1 MKIKSQIERLPKST
15 IKLTI
20 TIPWAD
26 IKKAYGKTLE
36 KVAKTIKLPGF
47 RQGKAPLKTV
57 EEKISKPALYQE
69 MLQDLLAEA
78 YSQAIQE
85 QQIKPITNPQIKPLK
100 TEENKDWQ
108 FEAITCEK
116 PEIKLG
122 DYQEAIKQELK
133 TAKIWLPGQEE
144 KKEKP
149 DPQQEA
155 QEKLAKV
162 FETLAKTV
170 KVELAPILVENEASR
185 SLAQLLEEIKKLGL
199 TLESYLV
206 SIKKTAE
213 QLRQEHQIA
222 AASSLRLEFILGEV
236 ADDLKITVSDQEIDE
251 LIEKS
256 TKNKQEK
263 QRLASQKYYL
273 ASVLRRQ
280 KTIDKLLNL

>member
-222 AASSLRLEFILGEV
+222 ATRSLRLEFILNEV
-236 ADDLKITVSDQEIDE
+236 SDDLKITVDDKEIE
-251 LIEKS
+251 KLIEKS
-256 TKNKQEK
+256 GKNKQEK